1 MSIPAAPLQE
11 NAPQCVANG
20 VTYTFTNQDLSS
32 ANACYLYDG
41 ANTPSYFNN
50 YDATGAYTGN
60 ATTVANVGTIAG
72 AWFQLQAAAPFVLAS
87 YAVTVSRNT
96 TNFLLKQWSVCAS
109 TDGATWKQ
117 VGSRVTRATVGD
129 AAGPKPSKRSGRVQA
144 RSRALT
150 VQLSGFRMKRRAS
163 R

>member
-1 MSIPAAPLQE
+1 MSISPAPLAE
-11 NAPQCVANG
+11 NAPQCVTNG

-72 AWFQLQAAAPFVLAS
+72 AWFQVQGGAVVVPVERGRRAA
-87 YAVTVSRNT
+87 
-96 TNFLLKQWSVCAS
+96 
-109 TDGATWKQ
+109 G
-117 VGSRVTRATVGD
+117 VGSARV
-129 AAGPKPSKRSGRVQA
+129 SLQ
-144 RSRALT
+144 
-150 VQLSGFRMKRRAS
+150 QI
-163 R
+163 